1 MEFCLCVLNFSFLLS
16 FCQSMYNFWDYTAGY
31 KSSLPF
37 LLPLKMQIPANNKRP
52 CVEIFAVSFCQ
63 SRKKARVFW
72 KFTLPDVVHLRHDGD
87 NDAKDFGSV
96 PKLDGLEMYRHMR

>member
-1 MEFCLCVLNFSFLLS
+1 MS
-16 FCQSMYNFWDYTAGY
+16 FCQSG
-31 KSSLPF
+31 
-37 LLPLKMQIPANNKRP
+37 
-52 CVEIFAVSFCQ
+52 E
-63 SRKKARVFW
+63 KARVFW

>member
-1 MEFCLCVLNFSFLLS
+1 
-16 FCQSMYNFWDYTAGY
+16 
-31 KSSLPF
+31 
-37 LLPLKMQIPANNKRP
+37 MQIPANNKRP

-63 SRKKARVFW
+63 SGEKARVFW

-96 PKLDGLEMYRHMR
+96 PKLDGLEMSRHMR